1 MRSILA
7 IFVVCAAGLAGS
19 AHAFID
25 FGGAQFFSGLLGMAR
40 GQTAHLHVVNA
51 TQASCQY
58 EMEIVSDSGKTLQAK
73 LVEVGSGQTATL
85 SFKFTQRQAP
95 RQLIHAVV
103 NTVVESCTAGLLG
116 TLEIVDD
123 NTDHTSNFV
132 QLYGVQIKRQSV

>member
-1 MRSILA
+1 MRSILSVL
-7 IFVVCAAGLAGS
+7 FVCAACVAGT

-25 FGGAQFFSGLLGMAR
+25 FGGMQFFSGLVGLSR
-40 GQTAHLHVVNA
+40 GHTAHLHVVNA
-51 TQASCQY
+51 TPANCQY
-58 EMEIVSDSGKTLQAK
+58 ELEIVSDSGKTLQAK

-103 NTVVESCTAGLLG
+103 NTVVEGCTAGLVS

-123 NTDHTSNFV
+123 NNDGTSSFV
-132 QLYGVQIKRQSV
+132 QLYGVQIRQQ